1 MIPVSRSIASSPV
14 TSAVGPCGRRGGF
27 TLVELMVVIVILGIL
42 ASLSLAGL
50 AVTRQRARIAKT
62 RSTIRKIDEIIS
74 PHYASYL
81 SRRVTAS
88 ANSGGDRRVLALE
101 RLQALRFL
109 LVTEMPDQWADVN
122 ANAAITAP
130 ARRYAT
136 YKAALGNTLSPA
148 YESAECLA
156 MIVSRGGFAPDA
168 MENFRT
174 DEFGD
179 IDGDGAP
186 EFHDGWGRP
195 IAFIRWPSGY
205 PGFSQTTP
213 DPFDPMGVSGAGQG
227 RDWALTPLIYS
238 PGPDESVNDPLS
250 STQSGY
256 GLAGPFQNG
265 WLGLANLNTTRPSDS
280 AVQKLPGTVIDPI
293 AVRDNITNLDLSTN

>member
-1 MIPVSRSIASSPV
+1 MTSVFHSIHPASDAFS
-14 TSAVGPCGRRGGF
+14 VGRPGRRGAF

-62 RSTIRKIDEIIS
+62 RSTIRKISEIIT
-74 PHYASYL
+74 PHYESYL

-88 ANSGGDRRVLALE
+88 TNSGGDRRALALE

-109 LVTEMPDQWADVN
+109 LVTEMPDQWSDVN
-122 ANAAITAP
+122 GNAAITAP

-227 RDWALTPLIYS
+227 RDWAVTPLIYS

-250 STQSGY
+250 GTQSGY
-256 GLAGPFQNG
+256 GLWGAFQGG
-265 WLGLANLNTTRPSDS
+265 WLSLPNLATTRPTN
-280 AVQKLPGTVIDPI
+280 ATNLPGSVKDPV
-293 AVRDNITNLDLSTN
+293 AARDNITNLDLSTN